1 MSLIP
6 LLKNFHNSLL
16 YGKGLLFSYLTQ
28 PFSRVYYIIEGGE
41 WAIDWVGYYVARNIH
56 KGINIQCLTGRKVN
70 SVIRQIIHFGS
81 RNTCFPSGIRQVHP
95 SNRVILTWFHGNK
108 EDPNSSNQKM
118 IQQLPECASKVE
130 KIVVSATITKKR
142 LIEYGIPESKI
153 ILIPLGVDLSIF
165 KPPTSLMKKLN
176 RDKLGIPDNMIC
188 IGSFQKDGVGW
199 QEGLQPKLVKGPDLL
214 LEVLR
219 HLQKKYPI
227 FVLLTGPARGYV
239 KAGLEKLKIPY
250 RHVFLKNYPD
260 IVAYYHCLD
269 LYLITSRDE
278 GGPKALLESMAT
290 GVPVVSTRVGMAP
303 DIIRDGYNGRL
314 AGVEDIDD
322 FTKTTLSLLENP
334 ALRARFIQNGLTTT
348 QSYDWSRIALRYYEE
363 IYKPLLHET
372 A

>member
-1 MSLIP
+1 MFSSLTSP
-6 LLKNFHNSLL
+6 
-16 YGKGLLFSYLTQ
+16 Y
-28 PFSRVYYIIEGGE
+28 SRIYYIIEGG
-41 WAIDWVGYYVARNIH
+41 DWSVDWDGHYVTENIR
-56 KGINIQCLTGRKVN
+56 KRANIRCLTVHKTN

-81 RNTCFPSGIRQVHP
+81 RNSYFSSGIHQTHP

-108 EDPNSSNQKM
+108 EDPNPSNQKM
-118 IQQLPECASKVE
+118 IQQLSECTPKVE
-130 KIVVSATITKKR
+130 KIVVSASIIKKR
-142 LIEYGIPESKI
+142 LIEWGIHEPKI

-165 KPPTSLMKKLN
+165 KPPTSSIKKLY
-176 RDKLGIPDNMIC
+176 RDKLGIPDNAIC

-250 RHVFLKNYPD
+250 RHAFLKNYPD
-260 IVAYYHCLD
+260 IVNYYYCLD

-290 GVPVVSTRVGMAP
+290 GVPIVSTRVGMAP
-303 DIIRDGYNGRL
+303 DIIKDGYNGKL
-314 AGVEDIDD
+314 VDIEDIESL
-322 FTKTTLSLLENP
+322 TKAAISLLETP
-334 ALRARFIQNGLTTT
+334 ADRTLFIQNGLVTI
-348 QSYDWSRIALRYYEE
+348 QPFDWSRIALRYYEE
-363 IYKPLLHET
+363 LYKPLLYE
-372 A
+372 ANKN